1 MEIFTRESGMMK
13 ASEMAREFSS
23 MLMDLYMR
31 VILDEENAMVKE
43 D

>member
-1 MEIFTRESGMMK
+1 MRGNGTTK
-13 ASEMAREFSS
+13 ASEMAREFLS

-31 VILDEENAMVKE
+31 VILDEENAMAKE